1 LLSIEGAPF
10 CSGFEPDTQNPTPK
24 GAPFYIASDYRTSAV
39 LGLYLSGLRVNQ
51 ALERNRDEFETLVL
65 STGDRP

>member
-24 GAPFYIASDYRTSAV
+24 GAPFYIASDYRTCSDHLRPV
-39 LGLYLSGLRVNQ
+39 GCGWPLPNLLISSLYFDL
-51 ALERNRDEFETLVL
+51 
-65 STGDRP
+65 

>member
-24 GAPFYIASDYRTSAV
+24 GAPFYIASGD
-39 LGLYLSGLRVNQ
+39 L
-51 ALERNRDEFETLVL
+51 NRSMQHHLI
-65 STGDRP
+65 